1 MVPIM
6 MGEAHVG
13 DEDDFDDFEEM
24 IWALGPE
31 ILLKSPKD
39 LENLERVT
47 KASKETMYGIE
58 KGCPTHWTLLSFMLE
73 LLILKAK
80 YDWSNCSFN
89 DLLLLLSWML
99 PQPNSIPTNTYH
111 AKKVISPLTMGLKK
125 SMHVPTTISFLVA
138 KHSSHWINV
147 SGAGSAGT
155 RTITFKVG
163 RNLHKEQEE

>member
-1 MVPIM
+1 MPVVGMVTTKMVPIM
-6 MGEAHVG
+6 MGEARVG
-13 DEDDFDDFEEM
+13 DEDDFDDLEEM

-80 YDWSNCSFN
+80 YGWSDCSFN

-99 PQPNSIPTNTYH
+99 PQPNSNPANTYQAKEGHKSIDNGVEKIH
-111 AKKVISPLTMGLKK
+111 ACPNHYILSRGK
-125 SMHVPTTISFLVA
+125 
-138 KHSSHWINV
+138 
-147 SGAGSAGT
+147 
-155 RTITFKVG
+155 TFKSLDKCPRCGVS
-163 RNLHKEQEE
+163 RYKNNDL